1 MLRSQSNNRVSF
13 TDNLPDLKQ
22 YKRSKK
28 EVGSFEEIDML
39 LENFDWDIEVNADV
53 LWVVFERQD
62 VDDVLPLLVYVGP
75 RDNHPEKDGGDRE

>member
-13 TDNLPDLKQ
+13 TNNLPDLKQ

-39 LENFDWDIEVNADV
+39 LENFD
-53 LWVVFERQD
+53 
-62 VDDVLPLLVYVGP
+62 
-75 RDNHPEKDGGDRE
+75 